1 MRNGEDA
8 AMNEPQVGSEV
19 APQGAARSPKSATPA
34 IAGAAKPAASPLAA
48 NTPPFAAK
56 APPRAAKATRRAV
69 PATPRRIVIA
79 KIVVFIASLYPL
91 ARLVLFGVTNQ
102 LGANPIEFITRS
114 TGLWTLIFL
123 CITLAVTPL
132 RRLTGRVELIR
143 LRRMLGLFAFFYA
156 LLHFTTYFWF
166 DQWFDLHAIIKDVI
180 KRPFITVGFAAFVLL
195 IPLAA
200 TSFQAAV
207 RKLGRRWQTLH
218 RAIYAIAVLA
228 ILHFWWMKA
237 GKHDLEL
244 PRIYATIMVVL
255 LGLRLVWMLRAR
267 RKAAARRGQAGA

>member
-1 MRNGEDA
+1 
-8 AMNEPQVGSEV
+8 MNKPQVEPQGASQ
-19 APQGAARSPKSATPA
+19 AAQPGAHQGAARAPKSGAPSA
-34 IAGAAKPAASPLAA
+34 AGASKPAAVPRSAA
-48 NTPPFAAK
+48 GAR
-56 APPRAAKATRRAV
+56 RAA

-79 KIVVFIASLYPL
+79 KIVVFIAALYPL
-91 ARLVLFGVTNQ
+91 ARLVLFGLTNQ

-132 RRLTGRVELIR
+132 RRLTGRAELIR

-180 KRPFITVGFAAFVLL
+180 KRPFITVGFGAFVLL

-244 PRIYATIMVVL
+244 PRIYATIVTVL
-255 LGLRLVWMLRAR
+255 LGFRVVWMLRAR
-267 RKAAARRGQAGA
+267 RKAARAV